1 MTEEKGILIRNIYY
15 MLSYAF
21 QELKKNN
28 YEPIAE
34 EDFEHIQDL
43 FAEILFKGMSMQL
56 KQGLY
61 KEYVERTDTLPVLR
75 GKIDLKGTI
84 KNKLQRKNKISCEFD
99 ELTENNIFNQIIIT
113 TADLLIR
120 TKGVSHKRKIQLKSL
135 TPFFSNIDHI
145 DPAVIR
151 WNMLRY
157 QRNNHSY
164 RMLMNICYF
173 IIDGLL
179 LSSESGSYNMP
190 TFSDE
195 HMNLLY
201 QRFILEYYKQE
212 HKELKTSADRID
224 WNLDDSKT
232 SIIEMLPSM
241 QSDITLRKGDKTLII
256 DAKYYGRMLQTYYDK
271 ETIHSGNLYQIFTYV
286 KNEDALNTGNVSGL
300 LLYAK
305 SNTTDVPNLDAY
317 FGPNHI
323 MAKAL
328 DLSTNFVEIKK
339 QLDEIVNLI

>member
-1 MTEEKGILIRNIYY
+1 MTEDKGIFIRNIYY

-61 KEYVERTDTLPVLR
+61 KEYIERMDTLPVLR
-75 GKIDLKGTI
+75 GKIDLKVTI
-84 KNKLQRKNKISCEFD
+84 KNRLQRKNKISCEFD
-99 ELTENNIFNQIIIT
+99 ELTENNIFNQILIT

-135 TPFFSNIDHI
+135 TPFFSNIDLL
-145 DPAVIR
+145 DPAIIR

-179 LSSESGSYNMP
+179 LSSESGGYSMP

-212 HKELKTSADRID
+212 HKELKTSADRIE
-224 WNLDDSKT
+224 WNLDNSKT

-241 QSDITLRKGDKTLII
+241 QSDITLRKDDRTLII
-256 DAKYYGRMLQTYYDK
+256 DAKYYGKMLQTYYDK
-271 ETIHSGNLYQIFTYV
+271 DTIHSGNLYQIFTYV
-286 KNEDALNTGNVSGL
+286 KNEDAHNTGKVSGL

-328 DLSTNFVEIKK
+328 DLNVPFEKIRE
-339 QLDEIVNLI
+339 QLDLILTGL